1 MYTMIRR
8 PFAPRFLTDP
18 FVSDFFDEPSI
29 LRMRTDIRK
38 TEDGYLLEAEIPG
51 VEKKDISLKLDE
63 NVLTISADLNL
74 ENKEEDNHYLRK
86 ERVSGHMERSFNV
99 EGIQQ
104 DAITADYHNGI
115 LVVKLPKVP
124 EVKKEVKNI
133 TIGGEE

>member
-18 FVSDFFDEPSI
+18 FMSDFFDERPV
-29 LRMRTDIRK
+29 LRMHTDIRK
-38 TEDGYLLEAEIPG
+38 AEDGYLLEAEIPG
-51 VEKKDISLKLDE
+51 VEKKDISLKIDE
-63 NVLTISADLNL
+63 DVLTISADLNL
-74 ENKEEDNHYLRK
+74 ENKEEDKQYLRR
-86 ERVSGHMERSFNV
+86 ERISGHMERSFNV

-104 DAITADYHNGI
+104 EAITAEYHNGV
-115 LVVKLPKVP
+115 LTVKLPRVP